1 MSLIDQQNVNVTR
14 TYNAAYVQSALYLD
28 VPFRLIPNTT
38 LNERYAIQSGVLPNG
53 GKKPTLNVMTIGNK
67 GHYTQVSTMDGSDEY
82 GIRPFNSDFVNNYNS
97 IPFALRPIENDFNS
111 TQRQKYCLRRV
122 ETHFGKQYFA
132 YYGRIIDTSTAVPE
146 LYEVT
151 NVDGNLTVVPFIP
164 TTDGLN
170 PVPPVISNSGTV
182 VGSNKVITSIAIIS
196 VRLDASDIQEIVEAH
211 RIRTNSQRTPVI
223 SEIGLCSSVIQEVQ
237 GQSGRAGIF
246 VYNEALV
253 CQLNVHIGCN
263 HPVGTSTR
271 GFTLN
276 FNVGGAEPLLG
287 SNAVN
292 VATFA

>member
-1 MSLIDQQNVNVTR
+1 MALIDQQNVNVTR
-14 TYNAAYVQSALYLD
+14 TYNASYVQSLLYLD
-28 VPFRLIPNTT
+28 TPFRLIPNTT
-38 LNERYAIQSGVLPNG
+38 LNERYAIQSGVLPAD

-67 GHYTQVSTMDGSDEY
+67 GHYTTVSTTDGSDEY
-82 GIRPFNSDFVNNYNS
+82 GIRPFNSDFINNYNT
-97 IPFALRPIENDFNS
+97 IPFALREVNNDFS
-111 TQRQKYCLRRV
+111 GTQLAKYCLRKI
-122 ETHFGKQYFA
+122 ETYGGKQYFA
-132 YYGRIIDTSTAVPE
+132 YYGRVIDTSTAVPE

-151 NVDGNLTVVPFIP
+151 NNNGVLTVVPYVP

-170 PVPPVISNSGTV
+170 PVPPVIQNNGTV

-196 VRLDASDIQEIVEAH
+196 VRLDANDIQEIVNAH

-223 SEIGLCSSVIQEVQ
+223 SEIGLCTSVLQQVQ
-237 GQSGRAGIF
+237 GQSGSAGTF
-246 VYNEALV
+246 VYDEALV

-263 HPVGTSTR
+263 HPIGTSTR

>member
-1 MSLIDQQNVNVTR
+1 MALIDQQNVNVTR
-14 TYNAAYVQSALYLD
+14 TYNASYVQSLLYLD
-28 VPFRLIPNTT
+28 TPFRLIPNTT
-38 LNERYAIQSGVLPNG
+38 LNERYAIQSGVLPAD

-67 GHYTQVSTMDGSDEY
+67 GHYTTVSTTDGSDEY
-82 GIRPFNSDFVNNYNS
+82 GIRPFNSDFVNNYNT
-97 IPFALRPIENDFNS
+97 IPFALREVNNDFS
-111 TQRQKYCLRRV
+111 GTQLAKYCLRKI
-122 ETHFGKQYFA
+122 ETYGGKQYFA
-132 YYGRIIDTSTAVPE
+132 YYGRVIDTSTAVPE

-151 NVDGNLTVVPFIP
+151 NNNGVLTVVPYVP

-170 PVPPVISNSGTV
+170 PVPPVIQNNGTV

-196 VRLDASDIQEIVEAH
+196 VRLDANDIQEIVNAH

-223 SEIGLCSSVIQEVQ
+223 SEIGLCTSVLQQVQ
-237 GQSGRAGIF
+237 GQSGSAGTF
-246 VYNEALV
+246 VYDEALV

-263 HPVGTSTR
+263 HPIGTSTR

>member
-1 MSLIDQQNVNVTR
+1 MALIDQQNVNVTR
-14 TYNAAYVQSALYLD
+14 TYNASYVQSLLYLD
-28 VPFRLIPNTT
+28 TPFRLIPNTT
-38 LNERYAIQSGVLPNG
+38 LNERYAIQSGVLPAD

-67 GHYTQVSTMDGSDEY
+67 GHYTTVSTTDGSDEY
-82 GIRPFNSDFVNNYNS
+82 GIRPFNSDFVNNYNT
-97 IPFALRPIENDFNS
+97 IPFALREVNNDFS
-111 TQRQKYCLRRV
+111 GTQLAKYCLRKI
-122 ETHFGKQYFA
+122 ETYGGKQYFA
-132 YYGRIIDTSTAVPE
+132 YYGRVIDTSTAVPE

-151 NVDGNLTVVPFIP
+151 NNNGVLTVVPYVP

-170 PVPPVISNSGTV
+170 PVPPVIQNNGTV

-196 VRLDASDIQEIVEAH
+196 VRLDANDIQEIVNAH

-223 SEIGLCSSVIQEVQ
+223 SEIGLCTSVLQQVQ
-237 GQSGRAGIF
+237 GQSGSASTF
-246 VYNEALV
+246 VYDEALV

-263 HPVGTSTR
+263 HPIGTSTR